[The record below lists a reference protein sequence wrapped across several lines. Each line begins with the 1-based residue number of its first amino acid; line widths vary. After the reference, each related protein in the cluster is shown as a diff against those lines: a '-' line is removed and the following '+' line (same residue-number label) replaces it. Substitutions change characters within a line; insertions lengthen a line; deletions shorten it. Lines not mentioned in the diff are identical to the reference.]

1 MALFKIGKKF
11 NDQISN
17 KNFEIFSEWLNKI
30 LDIGLPDSII
40 ALNFNLYEGAEQ
52 TYDIQLIGSDE
63 FDEND
68 SDWACNEIFTTGEN
82 LCYISR
88 TNDIANWENGFVAI
102 KEIINEYLTKG
113 KYANYLKNF
122 KAIGAGFVD
131 GDLEILHIKN

>member
-1 MALFKIGKKF
+1 MRKLGAGQA

-30 LDIGLPDSII
+30 LDIGLPNSII

-52 TYDIQLIGSDE
+52 TYDMQLIGSDE

-82 LCYISR
+82 LCYIPR
-88 TNDIANWENGFVAI
+88 TNEIANWENGFVAI

-122 KAIGAGFVD
+122 TAIGAGFVD
-131 GDLEILHIKN
+131 GDLEILHLKN